1 MTHIPE
7 SEINSVVRDALRDY
21 HTEAVVEGDGGVIV
35 RGDRYADVLV
45 RDRRGNRLPIAVEV
59 ENSTT
64 TGDYRDGVAQA
75 EHYRRAGYV
84 PVLALP
90 LVREDLSDPDSR
102 TGEVLN
108 VAAGAD
114 MGLLGVWFEDD
125 EDAEGASVEGAGY
138 VLRPWNR

>member
-7 SEINSVVRDALRDY
+7 DEINGVVRDALREY
-21 HTEAVVEGDGGVIV
+21 HTEAVVEGDGGVRV
-35 RGDRYADVLV
+35 RGNRYADVLV
-45 RDRRGNRLPIAVEV
+45 RDRRGSRLPIAVEV
-59 ENSTT
+59 ENSVTT
-64 TGDYRDGVAQA
+64 SDYRDGVAQA

-90 LVREDLSDPDSR
+90 LVREDLTDPDSR

-108 VAAGAD
+108 VAAD
-114 MGLLGVWFEDD
+114 LDLGLLGVWFEEDRD
-125 EDAEGASVEGAGY
+125 EEGYTVEGAGY